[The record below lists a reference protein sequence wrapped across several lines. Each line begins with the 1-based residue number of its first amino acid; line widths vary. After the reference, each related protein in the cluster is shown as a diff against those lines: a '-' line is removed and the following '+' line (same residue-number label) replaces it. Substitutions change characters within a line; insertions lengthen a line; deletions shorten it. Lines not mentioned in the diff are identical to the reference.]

1 MSKIYSDGQG
11 CFLYI
16 DKHDDDDFISFR
28 IEEEQEDSSYLKAS
42 LSLHKSDIENLI
54 IELRKLTFSGL
65 TKDQKESLKKSTGS
79 VNIKDVSLNDIR
91 DIFKG
96 GDYSV

>member
-11 CFLYI
+11 CFLYV
-16 DKHDDDDFISFR
+16 DKYEDDFISFR
-28 IEEEQEDSSYLKAS
+28 IEEEQEDSSYLKVS
-42 LSLHKSDIENLI
+42 LNLHKSDIENLI

-91 DIFKG
+91 DIFKS

>member
-54 IELRKLTFSGL
+54 IELRKLAFSGL

-91 DIFKG
+91 DIFKS